1 MSYHNVT
8 QTSFVCEAPNVTLAD
23 QTVLQIKKLTD
34 KENKSLSKSKH
45 TKNNLSSESAP
56 VMITRAKISTG
67 KR

>member
-1 MSYHNVT
+1 
-8 QTSFVCEAPNVTLAD
+8 VTLAD

>member
-1 MSYHNVT
+1 
-8 QTSFVCEAPNVTLAD
+8 VTLAD

-34 KENKSLSKSKH
+34 KENKSFSKSKH
-45 TKNNLSSESAP
+45 TKNNLSSESVP